1 MVCWSF
7 HVCEPNT
14 LKKKNAWC
22 KEGVFNFNS
31 LKYYHLESYIC
42 LIYEKEKKVE
52 LETIGIK
59 APILFKVVLL
69 T

>member
-14 LKKKNAWC
+14 LKKTYAWC
-22 KEGVFNFNS
+22 REGVFNFNS
-31 LKYYHLESYIC
+31 LKYYHFESYIC

-59 APILFKVVLL
+59 APILF
-69 T
+69 